1 MCRTWIE
8 THPFAK
14 RSKMVCL
21 VVTRRALGQSTK
33 GGNSALLKCWMGSW
47 TLNAFPCSGEF
58 WTLLLGC
65 FDRSLHLDV
74 FSSSVYDFFISFLDN
89 LGFFRNNYL
98 VDKYPNMNLD
108 KVQIIHNFIV
118 IQSSLLFLCMH
129 PYFKH
134 WLSTNH
140 KII

>member
-1 MCRTWIE
+1 M
-8 THPFAK
+8 HPFAK
-14 RSKMVCL
+14 RLKKVCL
-21 VVTRRALGQSTK
+21 IVTRRPLGQSPK
-33 GGNSALLKCWMGSW
+33 GGNLALLESRSTLQKCRIGSW
-47 TLNAFPCSGEF
+47 TPNVLLYSGAF
-58 WTLLLGC
+58 WILLLGF
-65 FDRSLHLDV
+65 FDCSLHLDV

-98 VDKYPNMNLD
+98 VDKYPKINFD

-134 WLSTNH
+134 
-140 KII
+140 